1 MSTNTLD
8 QNAPSDAGQRKD
20 RDERWA
26 QVIAVAAELF
36 AQNGYEATSLREI
49 AERVGMLKGSLYH
62 YISGKSD
69 LLVHVLR
76 EAHARGVLR
85 LTDIARREGR
95 AIECLEQVAA
105 AHAKY
110 ICTERVFTA
119 GFIEAHRHLTTGQA
133 REFDLAERAYRTSVE
148 RLIARGQAEGDLR
161 DDLDPKVC
169 ALCLLG
175 FLNSL
180 HNWVKPSSGLT
191 TRRLCD
197 HALTMGLGG
206 MRKA

>member
-1 MSTNTLD
+1 MDANILD
-8 QNAPSDAGQRKD
+8 DISHADPAQRKD
-20 RDERWA
+20 REERWA
-26 QVIAVAAELF
+26 QVVAVSAALF
-36 AQNGYEATSLREI
+36 AQKGYEATSLREI

-62 YISGKSD
+62 YINGKSD

-76 EAHARGVLR
+76 EAHSRGVLV
-85 LTDIARREGR
+85 LTKIAEREGQ
-95 AIECLEQVAA
+95 ALERLEEVIT

-119 GFIEAHRHLTTGQA
+119 GFIEAHRHLTPDRA
-133 REFDLAERAYRTSVE
+133 REFDVAERNYRKAVE
-148 RLIARGQAEGDLR
+148 RLIARGQVEGDLR
-161 DDLDPKVC
+161 DDLDPKVS

-180 HNWVKPSSGLT
+180 HGWVKPASGLT

-197 HALTMGLGG
+197 HALAMGLGG
-206 MRKA
+206 LRKT